1 MSDESK
7 PGVEPAPTPRLAAQI
22 MESLI
27 AAGDVSKVYGAPIRQ
42 GESLLI
48 PAAEVLTIGGFGMG
62 SGGGEQSGPGGRPR
76 RGAGGGGGGGGRT
89 LARGVAV
96 IVASP
101 QGVEVKPIVDVTK
114 IALAALTALG
124 FVWASWKGMSKAKGF
139 RGRA

>member
-1 MSDESK
+1 MSDEPRPS
-7 PGVEPAPTPRLAAQI
+7 VEHTPTPRLAARI

-27 AAGDVSKVYGAPIRQ
+27 SAGDVSKVYGEPIRQ

-48 PAAEVLTIGGFGMG
+48 PAAEILSVAGFGMG

-89 LARGVAV
+89 LTRAVAV

-101 QGVEVKPIVDVTK
+101 GGVEVKPIVDVTK

-124 FVWASWKGMSKAKGF
+124 FVWASWKGMSKAKGS
-139 RGRA
+139 RVHP